1 MGQKVNPISLRL
13 GVNKDWQ
20 SKWFSDNKNFS
31 KYLNNDIK
39 IRKYLSKK
47 LKEAAVASII
57 IERNEKRCDVTINTS
72 KPGVIIGKGG
82 EDIEK
87 LRKELKRLAGEEIYV
102 SIVEVKNP
110 DLNAQIVAQNIA
122 LQIEA
127 RASYRAVQKRAIRNT
142 MKAGAKG
149 IKTLVS
155 GRVGG
160 VEMARNEGYTE
171 GTVPLHTIRADIDYG
186 TAEALTT
193 YGIIGVKVWIY
204 KGEILP
210 TNSKNAS
217 LEVKENKDVKDNNKN
232 NKKPSKEMKGDVK
245 HVDAKKN

>member
-1 MGQKVNPISLRL
+1 MGQKVSPIGLRI
-13 GVNKDWQ
+13 GVNKDWE
-20 SKWFSDNKNFS
+20 SKWFANNNDFAKC
-31 KYLNNDIK
+31 LNNDIK
-39 IRKYLSKK
+39 IRSFLAKE
-47 LKEAAVASII
+47 LKEAAVASIV
-57 IERNEKRCDVTINTS
+57 IERNDKRCDVTIKS
-72 KPGVIIGKGG
+72 AKPGVIIGKGG

-87 LRKELKRLAGEEIYV
+87 LRNKLKKLVGEDIYL

-122 LQIEA
+122 LQLAA
-127 RASYRAVQKRAIRNT
+127 RAPFRSVQKRAIRNA

-160 VEMARNEGYTE
+160 AEMARNEGYTE
-171 GTVPLHTIRADIDYG
+171 GTVPLHTVRADIDYG

-210 TNSKNAS
+210 TKNVKKGETINVNSK
-217 LEVKENKDVKDNNKN
+217 KN
-232 NKKPSKEMKGDVK
+232 
-245 HVDAKKN
+245 

>member
-1 MGQKVNPISLRL
+1 MGQKINPIGFRI
-13 GVNKDWQ
+13 GVNKDWD
-20 SKWFSDNKNFS
+20 SRWMASNKDYARF
-31 KYLNNDIK
+31 LNNDIK
-39 IRKYLSKK
+39 IRQYLNKK
-47 LKEAAVASII
+47 LKEASVASII
-57 IERNEKRCDVTINTS
+57 IERNKDNKCNVTINTS
-72 KPGVIIGKGG
+72 KPGIIIGKGG

-87 LRKELKRLAGEEIYV
+87 LRNELKKLTKEEVYV

-110 DLNAQIVAQNIA
+110 DLNAQIIAQSIA

-127 RASYRAVQKRAIRNT
+127 RGNYRSVQKRAIRNA

-160 VEMARNEGYTE
+160 AEMARNEGYSD
-171 GTVPLHTIRADIDYG
+171 GTVPLHTVRADIDYG

-204 KGEILP
+204 KGEILS
-210 TNSKNAS
+210 TK
-217 LEVKENKDVKDNNKN
+217 VK
-232 NKKPSKEMKGDVK
+232 KGDDQDVN
-245 HVDAKKN
+245 AKKN